1 MDRPRYRSRSCR
13 SCASPRGAD
22 RGRLVVRRGGRDSNP
37 RSRKKPA
44 QRFSKPPHSTRLC
57 DLPSIEGHVHSRGDD
72 PIREEARPSIG
83 GVSGERILAIDIGAG
98 TMDVVV
104 HDPAQPMENAV
115 QLVLPSATAILG
127 SRIERARR
135 EGRAVFLH
143 GNLMGGYH
151 TTNAVWRHL
160 EAGLEVYA
168 TEKAARTVHDDV
180 DLPAL
185 ARTLAAYDVRLP
197 ATVAVAAQD
206 HGFSP
211 KFSNRLFRFEH
222 WRRTLTPGSTL
233 VDHVWETPPAYM
245 TRLVAIQED
254 VPGAIVA
261 DTGPVAVLGALED
274 ERVAD
279 AAGRGA
285 CIVNIGNQHT
295 LGLLVR
301 GEELF
306 GVMEHHTEAV
316 TTEKIERLIARL
328 VAASI
333 THDEVFD
340 DDGHGALVL
349 DRYRDLAPF
358 SFIAVTGPNRHL
370 AKPLG
375 WYMAAPYGAMM
386 LSGCFGLIRGVRA
399 LSARGPR
406 APLQALGTPH

>member
-1 MDRPRYRSRSCR
+1 MND
-13 SCASPRGAD
+13 
-22 RGRLVVRRGGRDSNP
+22 
-37 RSRKKPA
+37 
-44 QRFSKPPHSTRLC
+44 
-57 DLPSIEGHVHSRGDD
+57 
-72 PIREEARPSIG
+72 
-83 GVSGERILAIDIGAG
+83 ERILAIDIGAG
-98 TMDVVV
+98 TMDVIV
-104 HDPAQPMENAV
+104 HDHAQPMENAV
-115 QLVLPSATAILG
+115 QLVLPSATAIIG
-127 SRIERARR
+127 KRIERARR
-135 EGRAVFLH
+135 DGRSVFLH

-168 TEKAARTVHDDV
+168 TEKAARTVHDDLDLLRARGIRITDEAPRQAVAVELRDV
-180 DLPAL
+180 DLPRL
-185 ARTLAAYDVRLP
+185 ERTLAAYDVTLP
-197 ATVAVAAQD
+197 ATIAIAAQD

-211 KFSNRLFRFEH
+211 KYSNRLFRFEH

-233 VDHVWETPPAYM
+233 IDHIWPTPPDYM

-274 ERVAD
+274 ERVAG
-279 AAGRGA
+279 AADGGA

-306 GVMEHHTEAV
+306 GVVEHHTEAV
-316 TTEKIERLIARL
+316 TTEKVERLVARLIAG
-328 VAASI
+328 SI
-333 THDEVFD
+333 THAEVFD

-349 DRYRDLAPF
+349 DGYRELGPF
-358 SFIAVTGPNRHL
+358 PFIAVTGPNRAM

-375 WYMAAPYGAMM
+375 WYFAAPYGAMM

-399 LSARGPR
+399 LAARSSPVT
-406 APLQALGTPH
+406 ALGSVSR

>member
-1 MDRPRYRSRSCR
+1 VSDR
-13 SCASPRGAD
+13 
-22 RGRLVVRRGGRDSNP
+22 
-37 RSRKKPA
+37 
-44 QRFSKPPHSTRLC
+44 
-57 DLPSIEGHVHSRGDD
+57 
-72 PIREEARPSIG
+72 
-83 GVSGERILAIDIGAG
+83 RILAIDIGAG

-127 SRIERARR
+127 RRIERARA

-160 EAGLEVYA
+160 EAGLPVYA
-168 TEKAARTVHDDV
+168 TARAAGTVHDDLDLLRARGIRIVDEAPGDAVPIELRDV
-180 DLPAL
+180 DLGRLERAL
-185 ARTLAAYDVRLP
+185 ASYDVELP
-197 ATVAVAAQD
+197 ATIAIAAQD

-211 KFSNRLFRFEH
+211 KSSNRLFRFDH

-233 VDHVWETPPAYM
+233 ADHVWRTPPPYM

-254 VPGAIVA
+254 VPGALVA

-274 ERVAD
+274 ERVGREAD
-279 AAGRGA
+279 RGA
-285 CIVNIGNQHT
+285 CIVNVGNQHT

-306 GVMEHHTEAV
+306 GVMEHHTEAM
-316 TTEKIERLIARL
+316 TTEKLDRLIARL
-328 VAASI
+328 IDGTV

-349 DRYRDLAPF
+349 DRYRGSAPF
-358 SFIAVTGPNRHL
+358 RRVAVTGPNRRL
-370 AKPLG
+370 AEPLG
-375 WYMAAPYGAMM
+375 WYFAAPHGAMM
-386 LSGCFGLIRGVRA
+386 LSGCFGLIRGVQEMRA
-399 LSARGPR
+399 GSA
-406 APLQALGTPH
+406 A